1 MKSCLVLK
9 TEDLTIEVDK
19 FIIITSF
26 GTVGIAFA
34 LADWAEQRE
43 GAMSMK
49 REAQAQLYTCKHAP
63 DLTARS

>member
-9 TEDLTIEVDK
+9 TEDLTIEVG
-19 FIIITSF
+19 IITSF
-26 GTVGIAFA
+26 GTVRIAFA
-34 LADWAEQRE
+34 LADWAEQKE
-43 GAMSMK
+43 GAMSVK